1 MEGAGIFVALASE
14 GLIVFPLSFLCERI
28 QYNRQMGKHFKKP
41 PPRMRGVSD
50 TPCFAFRLTLVYPRA
65 YGVDLGVVEVTYSYR
80 GDYPRVCGVDLTA
93 GHHAPASKGLS
104 PHVRGR

>member
-1 MEGAGIFVALASE
+1 MEVAGIFVALASE

-41 PPRMRGVSD
+41 PPHARGVD
-50 TPCFAFRLTLVYPRA
+50 AGPLFLYDA
-65 YGVDLGVVEVTYSYR
+65 EV
-80 GDYPRVCGVDLTA
+80 
-93 GHHAPASKGLS
+93 GLS

>member
-1 MEGAGIFVALASE
+1 
-14 GLIVFPLSFLCERI
+14 
-28 QYNRQMGKHFKKP
+28 
-41 PPRMRGVSD
+41 MRGVSD

>member
-1 MEGAGIFVALASE
+1 MEVAGIFVALASE

-65 YGVDLGVVEVTYSYR
+65 YGVDL
-80 GDYPRVCGVDLTA
+80 TA

>member
-1 MEGAGIFVALASE
+1 MEVAGIFVALASE

-65 YGVDLGVVEVTYSYR
+65 YGVDLGVVEVTYNYR
-80 GDYPRVCGVDLTA
+80 
-93 GHHAPASKGLS
+93 GLS
-104 PHVRGR
+104 PRVRGRFNAVLLVAVLVRFIPACAG